1 MKKKDFSG
9 FCIYFGIL
17 LQSNAVDRRIKIY
30 VIVQSIMGDTL
41 PFGRD
46 RIILNNP
53 RQLVMANK
61 VYGEESII
69 SVSIASGNGVVTEWY
84 REREGET
91 EIQNLDNSKKNRT
104 FACEIHVH
112 DAMGYLQIAHC

>member
-69 SVSIASGNGVVTEWY
+69 SVSIASGNGVVSGK
-84 REREGET
+84 RGG
-91 EIQNLDNSKKNRT
+91 N
-104 FACEIHVH
+104 
-112 DAMGYLQIAHC
+112 

>member
-1 MKKKDFSG
+1 MTFQDFA
-9 FCIYFGIL
+9 YIL
-17 LQSNAVDRRIKIY
+17 GYYSSLMPLIGGLKLY

-46 RIILNNP
+46 WIILNNP

-69 SVSIASGNGVVTEWY
+69 SVPIASGNGVVSGK
-84 REREGET
+84 RGG
-91 EIQNLDNSKKNRT
+91 N
-104 FACEIHVH
+104 
-112 DAMGYLQIAHC
+112 